1 MYVTFMTQHHSIK
14 FSIEEEKLIKLKDIV
29 KVLYE
34 SNSLNSEDIEEFM
47 KFTLF
52 IVFDEY
58 ERDVASLKKFYLM
71 NLAKYLAAKDSQTQI
86 KP

>member
-1 MYVTFMTQHHSIK
+1 MYLTFMTQPPNIK
-14 FSIEEEKLIKLKDIV
+14 ISIEEEKLIKLKDII

-71 NLAKYLAAKDSQTQI
+71 NLPKYLGAKDSQTQTQ
-86 KP
+86 P

>member
-71 NLAKYLAAKDSQTQI
+71 NLTKYLAAKDSRTQI
-86 KP
+86 RP

>member
-1 MYVTFMTQHHSIK
+1 MTQPPNIK
-14 FSIEEEKLIKLKDIV
+14 ISIEEEKLIKLKDII

-34 SNSLNSEDIEEFM
+34 SNSLNSEDIDEFM

-71 NLAKYLAAKDSQTQI
+71 YLPRYLGAKNSQTQT

>member
-1 MYVTFMTQHHSIK
+1 MYLTFMTQPPSIK
-14 FSIEEEKLIKLKDIV
+14 ISIEEEKLIKLKNIV
-29 KVLYE
+29 KVLHE
-34 SNSLNSEDIEEFM
+34 SNAINSEDIEEFI

-71 NLAKYLAAKDSQTQI
+71 NLAKYLAAKDSQTQV

>member
-1 MYVTFMTQHHSIK
+1 MTQPPNIK
-14 FSIEEEKLIKLKDIV
+14 ISIEEEKLIKLKDIV

-58 ERDVASLKKFYLM
+58 EREVASLKKFYSM

>member
-71 NLAKYLAAKDSQTQI
+71 NLAKYLAAKDSRTQI
-86 KP
+86 RP